1 MSPLFFLSLRSV
13 VTPAFY
19 DIEDVPTFCLPI
31 RLIRFKSHFY
41 SDLNFVALSLSVPV
55 PDSGRI
61 LKYTAVTL
69 FQLEI
74 TISVQSIPSYLILLA
89 LCK

>member
-41 SDLNFVALSLSVPV
+41 SDLSFVALSLSVPAN
-55 PDSGRI
+55 SGQI